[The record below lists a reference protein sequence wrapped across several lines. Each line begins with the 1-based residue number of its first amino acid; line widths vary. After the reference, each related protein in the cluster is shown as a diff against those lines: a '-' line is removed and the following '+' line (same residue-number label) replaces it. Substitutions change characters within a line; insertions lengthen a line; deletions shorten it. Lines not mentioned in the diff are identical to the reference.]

1 MSEEKFQ
8 AELLR
13 RLQSFESEQKKKT
26 REAVNEVN
34 TKKVRVEQG
43 MRIT

>member
-13 RLQSFESEQKKKT
+13 RLQSFESEQKKK
-26 REAVNEVN
+26 NSWSC
-34 TKKVRVEQG
+34 
-43 MRIT
+43 